1 FTCDDGCTGKAKWV
15 ELPSGRGA
23 CSAACGGGTQTRTF
37 QCLGYYDPGCGGTP
51 TQCAQP
57 VTCYDFQCSGPYPG
71 GPSTLYEC
79 NTQPCTSYTWSV
91 TAWGQ
96 QACNTEPCVETQL
109 HLSAVQAVQMV
120 SAGGALNL
128 TWSGGLQYG
137 RVSASLQL
145 VAVGVA
151 GQLLANSTW
160 QDAGLGLPVDV
171 ENTLSSRWAVPASL
185 ASGQYLLK
193 LTSSATPANQDVLA
207 TPLVVQG
214 TVGYELTLLPVGL
227 GAGLGTAA
235 SLQLV
240 VYGTH
245 GQTAAINLSL
255 GAAWS
260 VGGGARSLA
269 LQGLDVGL
277 VQRLGITL
285 PASASLNAAAAVL
298 HSLGRTYEVRPA
310 YLP

>member
-1 FTCDDGCTGKAKWV
+1 M
-15 ELPSGRGA
+15 
-23 CSAACGGGTQTRTF
+23 QTRTF

-96 QACNTEPCVETQL
+96 CSRDCSTGEQPGNQTRTVVCLASVAGQESVIVADGLCATAGSRPADRQACNTEPCVETQL
-109 HLSAVQAVQMV
+109 HLSAAQAMQIVPAG
-120 SAGGALNL
+120 SAFNL
-128 TWSGGLQYG
+128 TWSGGLQDG
-137 RVSASLQL
+137 RVSASLQQ

-193 LTSSATPANQDVLA
+193 LTSSATPANQDVMA
-207 TPLVVQG
+207 APVVVQG
-214 TVGYELTLLPVGL
+214 TVGYELTLLPMGL
-227 GAGLGTAA
+227 GAGLGSAA
-235 SLQLV
+235 TLQV
-240 VYGTH
+240 
-245 GQTAAINLSL
+245 
-255 GAAWS
+255 
-260 VGGGARSLA
+260 
-269 LQGLDVGL
+269 
-277 VQRLGITL
+277 
-285 PASASLNAAAAVL
+285 
-298 HSLGRTYEVRPA
+298 
-310 YLP
+310 

>member
-1 FTCDDGCTGKAKWV
+1 M
-15 ELPSGRGA
+15 
-23 CSAACGGGTQTRTF
+23 
-37 QCLGYYDPGCGGTP
+37 
-51 TQCAQP
+51 CA
-57 VTCYDFQCSGPYPG
+57 
-71 GPSTLYEC
+71 
-79 NTQPCTSYTWSV
+79 
-91 TAWGQ
+91 TAGSRPADQ

-109 HLSAVQAVQMV
+109 RLSAVQAAQMV
-120 SAGGALNL
+120 PAGSALNL
-128 TWSGGLQYG
+128 TWSGGLQDG
-137 RVSASLQL
+137 RVSASLQQ

-151 GQLLANSTW
+151 GQLLANTTW

-227 GAGLGTAA
+227 GARLGTAA

-245 GQTAAINLSL
+245 GQTAATHLSL

-260 VGGGARSLA
+260 AGGGA
-269 LQGLDVGL
+269 
-277 VQRLGITL
+277 
-285 PASASLNAAAAVL
+285 
-298 HSLGRTYEVRPA
+298 
-310 YLP
+310 